1 MGGMAR
7 PLKFKTPEDFDLIVD
22 LYVATCAEEKEP
34 LTIPGLALF
43 LGFADKSSLYHY
55 QKRKAFTGS
64 VKRARTL
71 IEESTVKRS
80 MGSNAAGAIFMLK
93 NMGYSDR
100 QNVQVEPVQIVI
112 TGQDALL

>member
-1 MGGMAR
+1 MAR
-7 PLKFKTPEDFDLIVD
+7 PLKFATPEEFDMMVD
-22 LYVATCAEEKEP
+22 LYVAACEEKKEP

-43 LGFADKSSLYHY
+43 LGFSDKSSLYHY
-55 QKRKAFTGS
+55 QKREAFTDS

-100 QNVQVEPVQIVI
+100 QNVQVDPVQIVI
-112 TGQDALL
+112 SGKDALL

>member
-1 MGGMAR
+1 MR
-7 PLKFKTPEDFDLIVD
+7 PMSRPAKFASPADFDQSVD
-22 LYVATCAEEKEP
+22 LYVIACEEKDEP
-34 LTIPGLALF
+34 LTIPGLTLF

-55 QKRKAFTGS
+55 QKREAFTDS

-71 IEESTVKRS
+71 IEEATVKRS

-100 QNVQVEPVQIVI
+100 QNVQVDPVQIVI
-112 TGQDALL
+112 SGADALL

>member
-1 MGGMAR
+1 MAR
-7 PLKFKTPEDFDLIVD
+7 PLKFATPADFDLMVD
-22 LYVATCAEEKEP
+22 LYVTSCEEKNEP

-55 QKRKAFTGS
+55 QHREAFTDS

-71 IEESTVKRS
+71 IEEATVKRS
-80 MGSNAAGAIFMLK
+80 MGSHAAGAIFALK

-100 QNVQVEPVQIVI
+100 QNVRVDPIQIVI
-112 TGQDALL
+112 SGADALL

>member
-1 MGGMAR
+1 MAR
-7 PLKFKTPEDFDLIVD
+7 PLKFKTPEDFDLMVD
-22 LYVATCAEEKEP
+22 LYVATCKEENEP
-34 LTIPGLALF
+34 LTIPGLTLF

-55 QKRKAFTGS
+55 QKRKTFADS

-93 NMGYSDR
+93 NMGYTDR
-100 QNVQVEPVQIVI
+100 QNVKVDPVQVVI
-112 TGQDALL
+112 TGKDALL